1 MTAAGL
7 SSVWGVA
14 MTLGV
19 APKQGDLLR
28 STVSYCEGRV
38 SPDSIYAVLHRE
50 CFTLFPDE
58 MFADL
63 FTDVGR
69 RSVPPMIV
77 AVVMVL
83 QRFEGCSD
91 REAVEVRRG
100 RSGLRLP
107 GVRPHGAGGY
117 AGPVGRLGSSG
128 PDL

>member
-1 MTAAGL
+1 MMLGL
-7 SSVWGVA
+7 
-14 MTLGV
+14 

-28 STVSYCEGRV
+28 TTVSFCEGRV
-38 SPDSIYAVLHRE
+38 RADSIYGVLHRE

-83 QRFEGCSD
+83 RIEGCSD
-91 REAVEVRRG
+91 REAVDRFAFDARWKHAAG
-100 RSGLRLP
+100 GLDFDYP
-107 GVRPHGAGGY
+107 GFRAHGAGLDAESFGMS
-117 AGPVGRLGSSG
+117 GRLVVYS
-128 PDL
+128 